1 MDVDWTAIAKIYGPL
16 GVFAVVTILLVWK
29 KLLPYIER
37 QHKEHIAALQATIED
52 AREERDIARKLRE
65 RETQKFIDSLRIR
78 DEKMERGFSELI
90 VAIHRIE
97 RDNQTRQ

>member
-1 MDVDWTAIAKIYGPL
+1 MQGIDWTAIAKIYGPL
-16 GVFAVVTILLVWK
+16 GVFAVVAIVLIWK

-37 QHKEHIAALQATIED
+37 QHQEHIQALQSTIED
-52 AREERDIARKLRE
+52 AREERDLARKLSE
-65 RETQKFIDSLRIR
+65 RQTQKFIESLRMR

-97 RDNQTRQ
+97 RDEPRR